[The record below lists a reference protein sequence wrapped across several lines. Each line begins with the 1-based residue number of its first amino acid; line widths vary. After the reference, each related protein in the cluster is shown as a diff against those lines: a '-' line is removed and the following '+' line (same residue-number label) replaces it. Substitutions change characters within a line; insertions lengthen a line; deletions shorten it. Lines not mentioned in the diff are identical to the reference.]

1 MLKLFFLNGDKKG
14 KSVDV
19 QGDIIYIGRLPDS
32 DIQIMDKTVSRK
44 HLRITRSGDKFII
57 RDLGS
62 KNGTFLKGKQLIP
75 DIDYELNEGI
85 PLLPEMSP
93 CPSV

>member
-1 MLKLFFLNGDKKG
+1 MGIKKG

-44 HLRITRSGDKFII
+44 HLRITRSGDN
-57 RDLGS
+57 LS
-62 KNGTFLKGKQLIP
+62 
-75 DIDYELNEGI
+75 
-85 PLLPEMSP
+85 
-93 CPSV
+93 